1 MSTSEDL
8 RAVLE
13 TEVERFRY
21 MYPNSTVRFAEIL
34 GKRVSH
40 VAGPTDDLLVGEVRC
55 PVNDRLVMF
64 VTNGDGL
71 TEEDLRRFAVQVAW
85 VVG

>member
-1 MSTSEDL
+1 MSTSDDL
-8 RAVLE
+8 KSALE
-13 TEVERFRY
+13 TEVERFRH

-34 GKRVSH
+34 GKRISH
-40 VAGPTDDLLVGEVRC
+40 VAGPTDELLVGELRY

-85 VVG
+85 VVS

>member
-1 MSTSEDL
+1 MSTSDDL
-8 RAVLE
+8 RSALE
-13 TEVERFRY
+13 TEVERFRT
-21 MYPNSTVRFAEIL
+21 MYPNSTVRFAEVL

-40 VAGPTDDLLVGEVRC
+40 VAGPTDDLLVGELRY

-71 TEEDLRRFAVQVAW
+71 TEDDLRRFAVQVAW
-85 VVG
+85 VVS